1 MSRSGSRLGVCLLL
15 AVGLFAPSPR
25 AEAQARKGK
34 SNDKKVYKVTFETM
48 ATEGTPW
55 HKMYQ
60 RFIKKV
66 TKASNGRLK
75 IKAKFGSPLGENVIA
90 KRCIDGKVD
99 ACAVTVGALS
109 TQVKD
114 LSVLELPYLFLD
126 FKEVD
131 RILAGPALIQVKK
144 ILAAHNLV
152 FYCWAENGWRSFGTK
167 EIPIRRPEDLQ
178 GLKMRAMQ
186 SKHHVAMY
194 SALKAKGI
202 PINLPDV
209 VAALE
214 KGEVVG
220 FDQSPIYL
228 TAASWQK
235 HIKYY
240 TLTRHMFQP
249 ALVVFNK
256 KFVDRLPPDLMS
268 LILKSAPGVERY
280 GRKQIRAIYEPLIQN
295 IQSSGVKVI
304 RLTPAQRV
312 PFVIATKKAHM
323 WVYKRLSRRAR
334 RLLDIIYKAKQK

>member
-1 MSRSGSRLGVCLLL
+1 MSRSASRLGICLLL
-15 AVGLFAPSPR
+15 ALLLSMSPQ
-25 AEAQARKGK
+25 AGAQARKGK
-34 SNDKKVYKVTFETM
+34 GKDKKVYKITFETM

-55 HKMYQ
+55 HKMYK

-75 IKAKFGSPLGENVIA
+75 VKAKFGSPLGENVIA
-90 KRCIDGKVD
+90 KRCIDGKMD

-114 LSVLELPYLFLD
+114 LAVLELPYLFLS

-131 RILAGPALIQVKK
+131 RILGGPALIQVKK
-144 ILAAHNLV
+144 ILTAHNLV

-167 EIPIRRPEDLQ
+167 EIPIRSPEDLQ

-186 SKHHVAMY
+186 SKDHVAMY
-194 SALKAKGI
+194 TALKAKGI

-209 VAALE
+209 AKALE

-220 FDQSPIYL
+220 FDQSPMYL

-256 KFVDRLPPDLMS
+256 KFMEGLPPDL
-268 LILKSAPGVERY
+268 
-280 GRKQIRAIYEPLIQN
+280 GR
-295 IQSSGVKVI
+295 
-304 RLTPAQRV
+304 
-312 PFVIATKKAHM
+312 
-323 WVYKRLSRRAR
+323 
-334 RLLDIIYKAKQK
+334 